1 MDKFL
6 KKERRER
13 RSSAGK
19 NVEESIMKKREK
31 MGKQGAVERQKE
43 KLFKRI
49 INVKW
54 NNFFKLSAQIT
65 FIIESVQKM
74 VTEYIQCYNSI
85 IEYAVDLDHI
95 LTPPSIL
102 NTA

>member
-13 RSSAGK
+13 RSSAGE

-31 MGKQGAVERQKE
+31 MGKQGAVKRQKE

-49 INVKW
+49 INVK
-54 NNFFKLSAQIT
+54 
-65 FIIESVQKM
+65 
-74 VTEYIQCYNSI
+74 
-85 IEYAVDLDHI
+85 
-95 LTPPSIL
+95 
-102 NTA
+102 